1 MKKFVMVLT
10 LAALSLPIMG
20 GAQSP
25 FNGTWKFNLNTANF
39 SPKPDVYVL
48 DKGMYSC
55 KTCVPAYTIKA
66 DGTDQA
72 VTGHPYFNTIA
83 ITVVNDHEVKET
95 DKKDG
100 KVVANTTTTVS
111 ADGNTVTFD
120 FSDSSNTNGGAPV
133 TGKGSATKVAPGP
146 KGSHAVSGSW
156 KMAKI
161 DTISDNGVVFTYRVS
176 GNQLTM
182 STPTGQSYTATMDG
196 TEVPMK
202 GDPGV
207 TTVSIKKL
215 GNNTLEETDKR
226 DGKVVSVAK
235 TTVAANGKT
244 ATMVATDKLS
254 NRTSTFVL
262 EKQ

>member
-1 MKKFVMVLT
+1 MKKFVLVLT
-10 LAALSLPIMG
+10 LAAMSLPILG
-20 GAQSP
+20 RAQSP
-25 FNGTWKFNLNTANF
+25 FDGTWKFNVTNANF
-39 SPKPDVYVL
+39 SPKPDVYLL

-55 KTCVPAYTIKA
+55 KTCAPPYAVKA

-72 VTGHPYFNTIA
+72 VTGHPYFNSIA
-83 ITVVNDHEVKET
+83 VTVVNDHQVQET

-100 KVVANTTTTVS
+100 KVVATSTTTVS

-133 TGKGSATKVAPGP
+133 TGKGSATRVAPGP

-156 KMAKI
+156 KIAKL
-161 DTISDNGVVFTYRVS
+161 DSISDNGAVFTYQVS

-182 STPTGQSYTATMDG
+182 TAPTGQSYTATMDG
-196 TEVPMK
+196 TDAPMK

-207 TTVSIKKL
+207 TSVSVKKV
-215 GNNTLEETDKR
+215 GKDTLVETDKR

-235 TTVAANGKT
+235 TTVAADGKT
-244 ATMVATDKLS
+244 ATVVATDKLS
-254 NRTSTFVL
+254 NRTSTFEL
-262 EKQ
+262 DKQ

>member
-1 MKKFVMVLT
+1 MKHFVMLLT
-10 LAALSLPIMG
+10 LATLSLPIMG

-25 FNGTWKFNLNTANF
+25 LNGTWKLNLDNINF

-55 KTCVPAYTIKA
+55 KTCTPPYTIKA

-72 VTGHPYFNTIA
+72 VTGHAYFDSAA
-83 ITVVNDHEVKET
+83 IKVVNDHQILET

-100 KVVANTTTTVS
+100 KVVATATITVS
-111 ADGNTVTFD
+111 DDGKTLT
-120 FSDSSNTNGGAPV
+120 SDCSDASNTNGGAPV
-133 TGKGSATKVAPGP
+133 TGKGSATRVAPGP

-161 DTISDNGVVFTYRVS
+161 NTISDNGVVFTYQVS

-182 STPTGQSYTATMDG
+182 TAPTGQSYTATLDG
-196 TEVPMK
+196 TEAPMK

-207 TTVSIKKL
+207 TTVSVKMVGK
-215 GNNTLEETDKR
+215 NTLVETDKR
-226 DGKVVSVAK
+226 NGKVVGVSRM
-235 TTVAANGKT
+235 TVAAGGKS
-244 ATMVATDKLS
+244 ATVVATDKLS
-254 NRTSTFVL
+254 NRTTTLVF